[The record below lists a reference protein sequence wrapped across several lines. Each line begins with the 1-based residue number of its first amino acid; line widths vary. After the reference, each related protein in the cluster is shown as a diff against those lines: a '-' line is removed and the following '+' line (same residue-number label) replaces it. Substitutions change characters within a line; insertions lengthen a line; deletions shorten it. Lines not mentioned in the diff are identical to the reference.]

1 MFICWHPA
9 HVTNPLPCCSR
20 PTSAVGKYLQGL
32 HFFGRQAADPQEFVS
47 AVQWWLGGT
56 IRLGLVPALW
66 LLIPEIFLRL
76 DLHLKAKDVH
86 FPGRGCLGNN
96 WATRFGTGRTTSTT
110 SSSLSLATASQRQK
124 KVVSKMFSSADD
136 VSISSL
142 AASSVASSRGCSSWS
157 KL

>member
-9 HVTNPLPCCSR
+9 HKTNPVSCCTR

-76 DLHLKAKDVH
+76 DLHLKVKDVH
-86 FPGRGCLGNN
+86 LPGRGCLGNN

-124 KVVSKMFSSADD
+124 NMVSKIFSNEDD
-136 VSISSL
+136 GSIWWL
-142 AASSVASSRGCSSWS
+142 VAYSVASGRGCPLN
-157 KL
+157 KC